1 MNIHWILAGVVIAF
15 ALTSVAGEKSLRRRL
30 TDYRPTQIFAV
41 GAGIILAPANIRAA
55 LGGFSPTLESITIA
69 VTCAAIVGIMLTY
82 ALHTIRKSQAPQPRR
97 ILAIGAHPD
106 DLELAA
112 GGTLARLADSGHEI
126 NAIVMSTGT
135 DGGDPKVRINE
146 AKEGAAFLGIRDC
159 TVYDFEDTNLEGD
172 MTGMIKAIENKIRS
186 SNPDIIFT
194 HSANDQHQGH
204 HAVHLATLR
213 AGRRH
218 PAILCFESPSATSE
232 FSPQVFVDI
241 DDHVEVKNSAIKIH
255 DNQKTYDNQ
264 KKKPYMTAERVS
276 GRAHFRG
283 DHGSNASGGP
293 AASSKPFATTEQNS

>member
-1 MNIHWILAGVVIAF
+1 
-15 ALTSVAGEKSLRRRL
+15 
-30 TDYRPTQIFAV
+30 
-41 GAGIILAPANIRAA
+41 
-55 LGGFSPTLESITIA
+55 
-69 VTCAAIVGIMLTY
+69 MLTY
-82 ALHTIRKSQAPQPRR
+82 ALHSIRKSQAPQPRR

-106 DLELAA
+106 DLGFAA

-135 DGGDPKVRINE
+135 NGGDPKVRINE

-232 FSPQVFVDI
+232 FSPQVFVHI

-255 DNQKTYDNQ
+255 DNQKIYDNQ